1 MLVGGS
7 CEYIDR
13 VLLIALTACGH
24 AWNTDKAGCFAKI
37 MEHGAWGVLFETRHT
52 PRHEPQL
59 VQTSQRSEDAMNHA
73 FPYSMRVILPRYPI
87 IAVRPVPC
95 ATNWKTTQRPTR
107 HAPCRVLTVW
117 ETSGL
122 SSLITVHGLNVTQ
135 RWSSTRMA
143 GRYIAR
149 QRLRSHGPPTAYQ
162 VNGWTRS
169 SSATSQ
175 PR

>member
-1 MLVGGS
+1 MAWPNALVACARCHRPS
-7 CEYIDR
+7 EFTRSWVACCR
-13 VLLIALTACGH
+13 VLALLSNRRGRRRVSHHPSTLQSGVRSPDY
-24 AWNTDKAGCFAKI
+24 DKAGCFAKI

-87 IAVRPVPC
+87 IAVRPVTC
-95 ATNWKTTQRPTR
+95 ATNWKTMQRPTR

-122 SSLITVHGLNVTQ
+122 KH
-135 RWSSTRMA
+135 
-143 GRYIAR
+143 
-149 QRLRSHGPPTAYQ
+149 
-162 VNGWTRS
+162 
-169 SSATSQ
+169 
-175 PR
+175 